1 MITKNVEIFQQGI
14 DLHIPM
20 VFMWIVMPYLL
31 TFGLH
36 QNFQSNIKK
45 ECLPEFIEV
54 TFLN

>member
-36 QNFQSNIKK
+36 QNYQNNIKK